1 MSNNTVVAEPEGI
14 SFYSIRTGETHYCK
28 LEPTIAAY
36 INSSDIGINAS
47 RGQDYGWRLAP
58 EWVKKVREFRRDTT
72 QMSILTSKNGG
83 QKPTLT
89 QILYYMYGEQL
100 QRYFESQEEN
110 ENPFEEE
117 YAQMIA
123 SGKISRSEALVK
135 PAIPAA
141 LADFMDTQDD
151 EDEDDMSD
159 LIDEV
164 ITEDDEP
171 KLTEAQQKE
180 ADDAELAKME
190 AEEKAAK
197 AKAEKAAKEAKK

>member
-1 MSNNTVVAEPEGI
+1 MSNQTVIAEPEGI
-14 SFYSIRTGETHYCK
+14 SFFSIRTGETHFCK

-47 RGQDYGWRLAP
+47 RGQDYGWRLSP
-58 EWVKKVREFRRDTT
+58 EWVKKVRDFRRDST
-72 QMSILTSKNGG
+72 QMSILTAKNGG

-110 ENPFEEE
+110 ENPFEEQ

-123 SGKISRSEALVK
+123 SGKVAKGEALDK
-135 PAIPAA
+135 PAVPAA
-141 LADFMDTQDD
+141 LADFLDAQDEDD
-151 EDEDDMSD
+151 EEDDMSD

-164 ITEDDEP
+164 ITEDEETAP
-171 KLTEAQQKE
+171 ALTPEQQKA
-180 ADDAELAKME
+180 ADDAELARME
-190 AEEKAAK
+190 AEEKANK
-197 AKAEKAAKEAKK
+197 AKADKKPKA